1 VGVNPARH
9 FADADHEWMQ
19 HALLL
24 ARRAGDEGEVPVGA
38 VVVQDDELIGEGWN
52 RSIAL
57 SDPSAHAE
65 IVALRNA
72 GTRIQNYRMP
82 GCTLYVTL
90 EPCAMCVAAVI
101 HARLE
106 RMIFAAADPKTGAL
120 GGAYN
125 LPAAHSHNHEVEIH
139 GGLLGDEASAI
150 LRGFFQQKRIK
161 RDS

>member
-1 VGVNPARH
+1 MNPARH

-72 GTRIQNYRMP
+72 GARIQNYRMP

-120 GGAYN
+120 GGAYS